1 LLLSRLAADGTKI
14 AVSPV
19 MTMSNKKISGIDG
32 QRYVRVVNVV
42 QEKYVEFE
50 FSIEDPT
57 IHVELVLPFQHFKK
71 FCDDNN
77 VKHLSP
83 EQESAVEY
91 DKLKWRFGAPGFD
104 EADNKKN

>member
-1 LLLSRLAADGTKI
+1 
-14 AVSPV
+14 
-19 MTMSNKKISGIDG
+19 
-32 QRYVRVVNVV
+32 
-42 QEKYVEFE
+42 
-50 FSIEDPT
+50 
-57 IHVELVLPFQHFKK
+57 LVLPFQHFKK